1 MPRAKAKPRTYHH
14 GALREALLGA
24 ALEIIEEDGLEA
36 LTLRG
41 VAARANVSHAAPAHH
56 FPTLRALRTA
66 LGEIGF
72 QRFGAAMSEARAGAP
87 HTPEDQLRAAGVGYL
102 SFARANPGLFKLM
115 FTDSLIE
122 CDDPA
127 YVHSAGSAFTQLIE
141 ISMPAAH
148 ALGYET
154 EAERTEIIKLVW
166 AVAHGYAHLVIER
179 QMRNL
184 EPQAHASG
192 DYTPPDLSAILF
204 AAANAKPKRGAG

>member
-1 MPRAKAKPRTYHH
+1 MTRAKTKPRSYHH
-14 GALREALLGA
+14 GALREALLTA

-72 QRFGAAMSEARAGAP
+72 QRFGEEMARARAGAP
-87 HTPEDQLRAAGVGYL
+87 QTPEDQLRAAGVGYL
-102 SFARANPGLFKLM
+102 AFARANPGLFKLM
-115 FTDSLIE
+115 FSDSLIE

-127 YVHSAGSAFTQLIE
+127 YVDSAGSAFAQLIE
-141 ISMPAAH
+141 ISMPAAA
-148 ALGYET
+148 ALGYDT

-166 AVAHGYAHLVIER
+166 SVAHGYAHLVIER

-184 EPQAHASG
+184 EPAAHASG
-192 DYTPPDLSAILF
+192 VYTPPDLSAILF
-204 AAANAKPKRGAG
+204 AVAKTARA